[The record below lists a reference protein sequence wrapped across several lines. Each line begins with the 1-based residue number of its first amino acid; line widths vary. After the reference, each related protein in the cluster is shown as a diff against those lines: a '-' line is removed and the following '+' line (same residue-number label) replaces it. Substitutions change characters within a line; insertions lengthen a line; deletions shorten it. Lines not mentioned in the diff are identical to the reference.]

1 MKAIERLSR
10 RDPMRN
16 VLTLGAIAPLLI
28 AASPAAQH
36 YHWYP
41 AANDAKPR
49 PWAILFPRAMGIG
62 TLAPGNQYVEM
73 ARFLNARGIDAMVI
87 DDDRAL
93 AILKPKGGAGPAR
106 AALATDALAHAREQ
120 GRMDMRCPGIAMGWS
135 RGGEGALTLASGAE
149 GGKTGIKA
157 AIVYYPSVRG
167 QPKPWPQLHPVLALQ
182 GTSDSLAPHNN
193 LEALAAARSPQ
204 MAFTIKLYPN
214 ARHRFDVAR
223 PTDKPDAAAIEKDF
237 DDAAHKDALAAI
249 DAFLRDQGISGQSCA
264 LD

>member
-1 MKAIERLSR
+1 MFVRQIASR
-10 RDPMRN
+10 PMIRALLA
-16 VLTLGAIAPLLI
+16 LTAVAPLLV

-41 AANDAKPR
+41 AADDAKPR

-62 TLAPGNQYVEM
+62 MLAPGNQYVEM
-73 ARFLNARGIDAMVI
+73 AKFLNARGIDAMVI

-106 AALATDALAHAREQ
+106 AAIAADVLAHAREQ
-120 GRMDMRCPGIAMGWS
+120 GRMDMRCPGVAIGWS
-135 RGGEGALTLASGAE
+135 RGGEGPLTLASSAE
-149 GGKTGIKA
+149 GGRTGVKA

-167 QPKPWPQLHPVLALQ
+167 QQKPWPQLHPVLALQ
-182 GTSDSLAPHNN
+182 GTGDSLAPHKT
-193 LEALAAARSPQ
+193 LEALAASRSPQ

-214 ARHRFDVAR
+214 AKHRFDVAR
-223 PTDKPDAAAIEKDF
+223 PTGKPDAAQVERDF
-237 DDAAHKDALAAI
+237 DAAAHKDALAAI
-249 DAFLRDQGISGQSCA
+249 DAFLKDQGISGQSCA